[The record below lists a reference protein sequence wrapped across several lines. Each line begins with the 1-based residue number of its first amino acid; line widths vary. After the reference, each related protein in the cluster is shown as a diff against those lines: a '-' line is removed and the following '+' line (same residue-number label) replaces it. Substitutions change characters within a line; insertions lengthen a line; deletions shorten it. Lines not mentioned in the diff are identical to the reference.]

1 MQIQSCKSCNEED
14 NESQFKSKNILFDA
28 GGGVEKNNNNAM
40 TPRAIYGPI
49 QELQNVSFPKDNR
62 IPVSALSLKTWHT
75 CKEWSPGK
83 VVLDIICKLC
93 EGGLVIWEEGCKPSS
108 LSLC

>member
-1 MQIQSCKSCNEED
+1 
-14 NESQFKSKNILFDA
+14 
-28 GGGVEKNNNNAM
+28 M

-62 IPVSALSLKTWHT
+62 IPVYAPSLKTWHT
-75 CKEWSPGK
+75 CKEQSPGK